1 MWLRSGI
8 LRVTSVLTTT
18 DQYLGLLNSLGLLLA
33 QGAST
38 GLPVQWFED
47 IDSKSPRYQGFM
59 ALNL

>member
-8 LRVTSVLTTT
+8 LRVTSVWTPT

-33 QGAST
+33 QGSST
-38 GLPVQWFED
+38 GLPMQWFED
-47 IDSKSPRYQGFM
+47 ISSKSPRYQGFM

>member
-1 MWLRSGI
+1 MWPRSGI
-8 LRVTSVLTTT
+8 LLVTSVLTPT

-38 GLPVQWFED
+38 GLPMQSFED
-47 IDSKSPRYQGFM
+47 IYSKSPRYQGFM

>member
-8 LRVTSVLTTT
+8 LRVTSVLTPT
-18 DQYLGLLNSLGLLLA
+18 DQYLGFLNSLGLLLA